1 MGSDIQPEQVFKGI
15 AASPGVA
22 HGKVYLFVPKELEI
36 PGTPVE
42 KGGEEREVERFE
54 KKLMETRQ
62 QVLKLQKEVAERLG
76 EDEARIFDAH
86 LLVLEDRALI
96 EETIREMRESGR
108 NITYCFHQVAQR
120 YIDAFAHI
128 DDEYLRERANDIR
141 DVSKRMLHNLVG
153 DTQYGLARLV
163 SERVIVARDISPS
176 DTANIEK
183 GRVLALIT
191 DAGSKTSHAVIM
203 ARSIQ
208 VPAVVGMRNITKL
221 LSNGDDILVDG
232 YDGQVVVNPSEKTL
246 FRYGK
251 LQEEKRSLEKKILS
265 QIRRTT
271 KTRDGATI
279 SLMANIEGAGEAERI
294 RRYGAEGVGL
304 FRTEYLFL
312 NAPEFPSEE
321 EQYEAYKKV
330 AEEMAPDP
338 VIIRTLDLG
347 GDKFP
352 NSLYRTDTEANPFLG
367 LRAIRLCLEN
377 TELFKTQLRAI
388 LRASVGGNIKLMYPM
403 ISGAGE
409 LDRANGILQEARGEL
424 DQKKIAYD
432 NSMPVGA
439 MIEIPSAAVTADIL
453 ARKCD
458 FFSIGTNDLIQYLLA
473 IDRINE
479 RIAHLYEPT
488 HPAVLRMIQTI
499 VQAAHRENIRVGL
512 CGEIAGDPVLVP
524 IFLGLGVDELSI
536 VASGLPAIKYML
548 RNIDFADM
556 KELTDEVLKQEDPK
570 AIFATAEAF
579 YKKHVSHLIA

>member
-1 MGSDIQPEQVFKGI
+1 MGSEVYPEQVFKGI

-36 PGTPVE
+36 PDTPVE
-42 KGGEEREVERFE
+42 KGGEDDEVELLE
-54 KKLMETRQ
+54 QKLMETRQ

-76 EDEARIFDAH
+76 DDEARIFDAH

-108 NITYCFHQVAQR
+108 NITFCFHAVAQR

-153 DTQYGLARLV
+153 EAHYGLARLGA
-163 SERVIVARDISPS
+163 ERVIVARDISPS

-183 GRVLALIT
+183 GKVLGIIT

-221 LSNGDDILVDG
+221 LTNGDEILVDG
-232 YDGQVVVNPSEKTL
+232 YDGQVIINPSEKTL

-251 LQEEKRSLEKKILS
+251 FQEEKKSLEKKILA
-265 QIRRTT
+265 QIRRSTT
-271 KTRDGATI
+271 TRDGKTI
-279 SLMANIEGAGEAERI
+279 SLMANIEGANEVERI
-294 RRYGAEGVGL
+294 RQYGAEGVGL

-321 EQYEAYKKV
+321 EQFQAYDAV
-330 AEEMAPDP
+330 ARAMAPDP

-352 NSLYRTDTEANPFLG
+352 NSVYRTDTETNPFLG

-377 TELFKTQLRAI
+377 TDLFKTQLRAI
-388 LRASVGGNIKLMYPM
+388 LRASVHGNVKLMYPM

-409 LDRANGILQEARGEL
+409 LERANEILREARGEL
-424 DQKKIAYD
+424 DRKKAAYNPD
-432 NSMPVGA
+432 IKVGA
-439 MIEIPSAAVTADIL
+439 MIEIPSAAVTSDIL

-473 IDRINE
+473 IDRVNE

-488 HPAVLRMIQTI
+488 HPAVMRMIQT
-499 VQAAHRENIRVGL
+499 VVDAAHRENIPVGL

-524 IFLGLGVDELSI
+524 IFLGIGVDELSI

-548 RNIDFADM
+548 RNVDFADM
-556 KELTDEVLKQEDPK
+556 KKLTDEVFKLDDPK
-570 AIFATAEAF
+570 KIFATAEAF